1 MSARMDL
8 TASAGRLHAESVVV
22 DAHNDLVLSITA
34 RGLGTRGTLGG
45 RWLPELRE
53 GGVDVQV
60 CALYSEPEIP
70 EAQLRTTLHQL
81 AALKREV
88 RLNSDVVRI
97 CLTGKDIDE
106 AVADGKIAFVL
117 ALEGASALGPDESL
131 VELFFDLGVRILSF
145 THFGRTP
152 FADGSAEDAGESRL
166 TSAGVGLLA
175 EMERLGILCD
185 VSHLGMRGFEHVL
198 ELATRPVIAS
208 HSSARS
214 LRDHHRNLSD
224 AQLRGI
230 AATGGVIGVNLLAC
244 FIDTGSPTID
254 DVIDHYEHIIDTVG
268 VEHVGIGPDFIS
280 DIYEDLFPPHADLG
294 TAELD
299 TRVNIPGLHASRHLP
314 NLTAGFLRRGFS
326 ETDIRLILGENFL
339 RVFRATL
346 GVQREDPA
354 AT

>member
-1 MSARMDL
+1 MSA
-8 TASAGRLHAESVVV
+8 APAERLHRESVVV
-22 DAHNDLVLSITA
+22 DAHNDLILSVTA
-34 RGLGTRGTLGG
+34 PGLRERNTLRK
-45 RWLPELRE
+45 RWLPELRA

-70 EAQLRTTLHQL
+70 EAQLRTTLNQL

-88 RLNSDVVRI
+88 RLNSDEVSI
-97 CLTGKDIDE
+97 CRTGAEIE
-106 AVADGKIAFVL
+106 ETVASGKIAFVV

-131 VELFFDLGVRILSF
+131 VELFFDLGVRVISF

-166 TSAGVGLLA
+166 TSAGVALLT

-185 VSHLGMRGFEHVL
+185 VSHLGVRGVEHVL

-224 AQLRGI
+224 DQLRGI

-244 FIDTGSPTID
+244 FIDAGHPTID
-254 DVIDHYEHIIDTVG
+254 NVIDHYEHIVETVG
-268 VEHVGIGPDFIS
+268 VEHVGIGPDFIA

-294 TAELD
+294 TPELD
-299 TRVNIPGLHASRHLP
+299 TSINIAGLHASRHLP
-314 NLTAGFLRRGFS
+314 NLTAGFLGRGFS

-346 GVQREDPA
+346 GIQWP
-354 AT
+354 

>member
-1 MSARMDL
+1 LTTSAEK
-8 TASAGRLHAESVVV
+8 LHQEAVVV

-34 RGLGTRGTLGG
+34 KGLGDRSTLAK
-45 RWLPELRE
+45 RWLPELRA

-70 EAQLRTTLHQL
+70 EAQLRTTMNQI

-88 RLNSDVVRI
+88 RLNADEVSI
-97 CLTGKDIDE
+97 CLTGNEIDE
-106 AVADGKIAFVL
+106 TVADGKIAFVL

-131 VELFFDLGVRILSF
+131 VELFFDLGIRVISF

-166 TSAGVGLLA
+166 TSAGVALLA

-185 VSHLGMRGFEHVL
+185 VSHLGVRGLEHVL

-214 LRDHHRNLSD
+214 LRDHHRNLLD
-224 AQLRGI
+224 DQLRGI

-244 FIDTGSPTID
+244 FIDTGQATID
-254 DVIDHYEHIIDTVG
+254 NVVDHYEHIIETVG

-280 DIYEDLFPPHADLG
+280 DIYEDLYPPHADLG
-294 TAELD
+294 TADLD

-314 NLTAGFLRRGFS
+314 SLTSAFLRRGFS
-326 ETDIRLILGENFL
+326 EGNIRLILGENFL
-339 RVFRATL
+339 RVFRETL
-346 GVQREDPA
+346 GVQGARG
-354 AT
+354 TG

>member
-1 MSARMDL
+1 MDVI
-8 TASAGRLHAESVVV
+8 ASAEHLHRASTVV
-22 DAHNDLVLSITA
+22 DAHNDLILSVTA
-34 RGLGTRGTLGG
+34 KGLGERSTLGG
-45 RWLPELRE
+45 RWLPELRD

-70 EAQLRTTLHQL
+70 EAQLRTTLNQL

-88 RLNSDVVRI
+88 RLNSDEVTI
-97 CLTGKDIDE
+97 CLTGTDIDE
-106 AVADGKIAFVL
+106 AIADGKIAFVV
-117 ALEGASALGPDESL
+117 ALEGASALGPDASL
-131 VELFFDLGVRILSF
+131 VELFFDLGIRVLSF

-152 FADGSAEDAGESRL
+152 FADGTAEDAAESRL

-185 VSHLGMRGFEHVL
+185 VSHLGVRGVEHVL

-224 AQLRGI
+224 DQLRGI

-244 FIDTGSPTID
+244 FIDTGRPTID
-254 DVIDHYEHIIDTVG
+254 NVIDHYEHIVETVG
-268 VEHVGIGPDFIS
+268 VEHVGVGPDFIS
-280 DIYEDLFPPHADLG
+280 DIYEDLYPPQADLG

-299 TRVNIPGLHASRHLP
+299 TRINIPGLHASRHLP

-326 ETDIRLILGENFL
+326 ESDIRLILGENFL
-339 RVFRATL
+339 RVFRQVL
-346 GVQREDPA
+346 GVKRS
-354 AT
+354 